1 MEEFRLPDNAE
12 ASICGCLLL
21 FPHTAETATAMITA
35 DDFKSEFY
43 GAIFS
48 VATTAEN
55 YLDAVTLREELKEKG
70 QDLPDGFFRE
80 LVEVSVEPSNME
92 LYCRLLRK
100 EAQRR
105 KLTEL
110 AKDIILSAD
119 DEQNPEEAIEKA
131 EKRLKKIGECGIS
144 KKTLAPTELA
154 NKFFAHRDRVDQ
166 GNGAVST
173 GFAPIDRMLSGGML
187 RSCVYILAARPGMG
201 KTTLALQ
208 VADHVAEKGAVLF
221 VSLEMSVEQLQGKRI
236 ARVAGLASNK
246 VLLERIDNEDDYAR
260 IVKASEKLASHKFY
274 ANAEPSASVAD
285 IGRMAKRIK
294 DLRCIVI
301 DYLGLITPS
310 DKRVSKYEA
319 VTDISRDLKQL
330 ATKLDIPLLV
340 LAQLNRENTARND
353 KRPQA
358 SDLRDSGAIEQDA
371 DGIIMIHR
379 EDYYA
384 MADQPAADW
393 EGRHIEIIVRKNRF
407 GQTGT
412 CHALFYPA
420 TGRIVEDT
428 LRR

>member
-1 MEEFRLPDNAE
+1 MAAFKLPDNAE

-21 FPHTAETATAMITA
+21 NPETKDVAASLIAE
-35 DDFKSEFY
+35 DDFVDPFY

-48 VATTAEN
+48 VVMNNEN
-55 YLDAVTLREELKEKG
+55 VDGFMLREKMKEKG
-70 QDLPDGFFRE
+70 HELPDNFFRE
-80 LVEVSVEPSNME
+80 LTEVAIYHQNMKA
-92 LYCRLLRK
+92 YCELLRK
-100 EAQRR
+100 ESQRR
-105 KLTEL
+105 S
-110 AKDIILSAD
+110 LSALVGDVFSDAAD
-119 DEQNPEEAIEKA
+119 DQDPTEIIERA
-131 EKRLKKIGECGIS
+131 EKKLKKISEGGIS
-144 KKTLAPTELA
+144 KKTLAPHELSA
-154 NKFFAHRDRVDQ
+154 KFFAHRDRVDQ

-246 VLLERIDNEDDYAR
+246 VLLERIDSEEEYAR

-319 VTDISRDLKQL
+319 VTNISRDLKQL

-371 DGIIMIHR
+371 DGIIMLHR
-379 EDYYA
+379 DDYYDDA
-384 MADQPAADW
+384 PKITQPW
-393 EGRHIEIIVRKNRF
+393 HSTPIEIIVRKNRF

-412 CHALFYPA
+412 CNAAFFPM